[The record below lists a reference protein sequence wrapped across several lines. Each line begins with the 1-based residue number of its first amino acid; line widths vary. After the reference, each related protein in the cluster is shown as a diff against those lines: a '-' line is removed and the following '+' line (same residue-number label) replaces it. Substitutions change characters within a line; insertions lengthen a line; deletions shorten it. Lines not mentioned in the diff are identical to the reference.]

1 MGATQQLSHLTL
13 AEDLLRAARRFD
25 FFQAVRVIQRLAAG
39 HPVGY
44 DQQPEVARFKTAASL
59 SFPANSVVDLRSH
72 SKGKGTRAELELVVS
87 FMGLAG
93 PAGVLPPHYTRLL
106 IDRVRQKDFALR
118 DFLDLFNHRLISL
131 FFRAWEKC
139 HFPAAYEDSRLRHE
153 KEDLFTSCLYSL
165 LGFGTGC
172 MRTGAAGERRLEFD
186 TEALLYYG
194 GLFSDQHRP
203 AVGLEQLLEDYFDV
217 PVSLEEL
224 RGRWIGLDEPD
235 RSAFPDASCPQ
246 GRNLQ
251 LGIDFIVG
259 DRVWDIQGSFR
270 VRVGPVSF
278 EQFRRWI
285 PPGDAL
291 KPLCQLVRT
300 YVGLGLEFDVQ
311 VILKGSEIPRCQL
324 GNEESQALLGYTAW
338 LLYGPAEPD
347 RKDSL
352 DPIFVLDEI

>member
-1 MGATQQLSHLTL
+1 MAPKEQSSYPPLVE
-13 AEDLLRAARRFD
+13 ALLHAAGRFD
-25 FFQAVRVIQRLAAG
+25 FFQAVRVVRRASNAL
-39 HPVGY
+39 PVGY
-44 DQQPEVARFKTAASL
+44 DQLPEVARFKSVPSL
-59 SFPANSVVDLRSH
+59 GFPATSVVAVRRCSE
-72 SKGKGTRAELELVVS
+72 SKGTRAELEMLVS

-93 PAGVLPPHYTRLL
+93 PAGVLPAHYTRLL

-139 HFPAAYEDSRLRHE
+139 HFPPAYEQSCLRHE
-153 KEDLFTSCLYSL
+153 KEDLFTACLYSL
-165 LGFGTGC
+165 LGFGTGYL
-172 MRTGAAGERRLEFD
+172 RTGAGGEKRLDFD
-186 TEALLYYG
+186 TEALLFYG
-194 GLFSDQHRP
+194 GLFCDQHRP
-203 AVGLEQLLEDYFDV
+203 AVGLEQVLVDYFDV
-217 PVSLEEL
+217 PVHLEEL
-224 RGRWIGLDEPD
+224 RGRWLDLDEPD
-235 RSAFPDASCPQ
+235 RSAFPDSSCPQ

-259 DRVWDIQGSFR
+259 DRVWDIQSGFR
-270 VRVGPVSF
+270 IRVGPVTF
-278 EQFRRWI
+278 ADFRRWI

-324 GNEESQALLGYTAW
+324 GNEDNQALLGYTTW

-347 RKDSL
+347 RTDSWDPVFTL
-352 DPIFVLDEI
+352 DGI